1 MYFDIRI
8 AWSWD
13 DLQDLDNVDVKELDR
28 LELRH
33 REELKREEEENNQR
47 LKVQEKKIDH
57 TIRAKQLEELALRKE
72 DNSQLVGIF
81 KDVWLQ
87 EENRRVSDPL

>member
-1 MYFDIRI
+1 M
-8 AWSWD
+8 
-13 DLQDLDNVDVKELDR
+13 DVKELDR

-72 DNSQLVGIF
+72 DNSQLVGSF

-87 EENRRVSDPL
+87 EENRRVSNPF